1 MSWLKKVD
9 KNNKFF
15 HQMANMRAKSIYI
28 GRIRR
33 SARLLERQLEIKE
46 EVGHFFE
53 NLYKGDFE
61 AKPKLEGHSLL
72 FLWMFMIRKKV

>member
-1 MSWLKKVD
+1 M
-9 KNNKFF
+9 N
-15 HQMANMRAKSIYI
+15 YI

-33 SARLLERQLEIKE
+33 SARLRERQREIEE

-53 NLYKGDFE
+53 NLYKGDFK

-72 FLWMFMIRKKV
+72 FLWMFKDDSKESLRRSR